1 MIARVLPKEEWPR
14 LRGTEAETLWPY
26 LNPARA
32 SVIVV
37 EDDGI
42 IVGCHVLMY
51 VLHAECLW
59 IAPEHRG
66 KSSVGRRLW
75 RAVQNA
81 VKSVGVDSLVTGACD
96 DTVRGL
102 LAHVGATK
110 IPCDQY
116 VVPIQG

>member
-1 MIARVLPKEEWPR
+1 MISRVLPKEEWPR
-14 LRGTEAETLWPY
+14 LKGTEAETVWPH

-37 EDDGI
+37 EDDGL

-66 KSSVGRRLW
+66 KGSVARRLW
-75 RAVQNA
+75 MAVQRAVRSCGA
-81 VKSVGVDSLVTGACD
+81 TSLVTGACD

-102 LAHVGATK
+102 LMHVGATRL
-110 IPCDQY
+110 PGEQY
-116 VVPIQG
+116 TVPIRG